1 MPLKLGCPRFF
12 FELLIFWLKVMQPN
26 IFQVFFA
33 HLTCE
38 ISMNFSHLDTLFQ
51 ATDGRLLFGA
61 LIDVYDNSTGEKQ

>member
-1 MPLKLGCPRFF
+1 
-12 FELLIFWLKVMQPN
+12 MQPN
-26 IFQVFFA
+26 CLMEVTIIGYSNNTIYSIIFQVFIA